1 MNKDNAISI
10 VMGLLVGFIVGYVLH
25 DVMVAHQPLRR
36 LPGEGAVVTS
46 ASAPGAPGADTGGG
60 PAPDDAAAA
69 AGGSSPAG
77 EEAGAAAGSL
87 GAVGGGTGGATGGG
101 AASGA
106 GGVGAPAGSAP
117 PAMAAVQQLRDYVAT
132 HPKDAD
138 AVLKLA
144 NLNFDINNWSRAR
157 DLYTQYLGLR
167 DPNPDVLTDLGTC
180 YRQLHQF
187 DRALEQFHR
196 AEQVAPGHWKSRFA
210 EVVVLAFDLNQG
222 AAADQAFGRLQA
234 LAPGQ
239 PEVAQLGA
247 ALQRRRAGGAAGS
260 ASGTGGGR

>member
-1 MNKDNAISI
+1 VNKDNAISV

-46 ASAPGAPGADTGGG
+46 AAAPDAENGGGGAP
-60 PAPDDAAAA
+60 PDDAAAA
-69 AGGSSPAG
+69 PSAGGSSAAG
-77 EEAGAAAGSL
+77 AAGGGAAGAGGGAAAG
-87 GAVGGGTGGATGGG
+87 
-101 AASGA
+101 
-106 GGVGAPAGSAP
+106 GSPP

-144 NLNFDINNWSRAR
+144 NLNFDINNFGRAK

-167 DPNPDVLTDLGTC
+167 GPNADVLTDLGTC

-187 DRALEQFHR
+187 DSALAQFRR
-196 AEQVAPGHWKSRFA
+196 AEELAPGHWKSRFA
-210 EVVVLAFDLNQG
+210 EVVVLAFDLNQN

-247 ALQRRRAGGAAGS
+247 ALQRRRTAGTPGTAGAGGG